1 MNFKKII
8 LLGLLFFL
16 MAPIISATAFTYIDY
31 IKDGNYVFFLVDIE
45 EGHSIEIN
53 VSHEDNGNFTLFIFD
68 QRPTESF
75 VKNDKTLNT
84 EIFSSPK
91 TVAYNIDDNP
101 YLNFTAQDT
110 LIHYIEIILVG
121 DGPDTFTISCT
132 EDLTR
137 YYLPIISSFRLE
149 YIMLTI
155 FFAVAL
161 ILILNKKKIRK

>member
-1 MNFKKII
+1 
-8 LLGLLFFL
+8 

-31 IKDGNYVFFLVDIE
+31 IKDGNYVFFLVDLE

-53 VSHEDNGNFTLFIFD
+53 VSHEDSGNFTLFIFD

-91 TVAYNIDDNP
+91 TAAYNIEDNP

-121 DGPDTFTISCT
+121 NGPDAFTINSNK
-132 EDLTR
+132 DLTR
-137 YYLPIISSFRLE
+137 YYLPIIPSYQIEFL
-149 YIMLTI
+149 ILTLI
-155 FFAVAL
+155 ISIGS
-161 ILILNKKKIRK
+161 ILILYKKRMKK

>member
-8 LLGLLFFL
+8 LLGSLFFL

-53 VSHEDNGNFTLFIFD
+53 VTREDSGNFTLFLFD
-68 QRPTESF
+68 QRPTKSY

-91 TVAYNIDDNP
+91 TVAHNLEDNP

-121 DGPDTFTISCT
+121 NGPDTFTINCNK
-132 EDLTR
+132 DLTR
-137 YYLPIISSFRLE
+137 YYLPIIPSYQIEFLVLA
-149 YIMLTI
+149 LTI
-155 FFAVAL
+155 SIGS
-161 ILILNKKKIRK
+161 ILIVYKKRMNK